1 MTRRY
6 PLHVLAGLVVAAGGA
21 SLVFSAPEA
30 KALCIP
36 NNVTCSQFD
45 PSSASDIQNAP
56 VTGTISAN
64 ATALKLTRIGVQ
76 FIFSPDAGV
85 FTTPFTITNIKVTNA
100 FTSNS
105 TKADFTFGD
114 VTVTDANV
122 QNLTNLLNLTSN
134 ITSNINLASAPGATL
149 SFTLPQGLTGPGSGA
164 TISAAVVYER
174 NNVST
179 NLANSDYFNTTN
191 VPGPLPILGAGVAFG
206 YSRSLRRRI
215 KLAKAA

>member
-1 MTRRY
+1 MTLRY

-64 ATALKLTRIGVQ
+64 TTALKLTRIGVQ

-105 TKADFTFGD
+105 TRADFTFGD
-114 VTVTDANV
+114 VTVTDANL
-122 QNLTNLLNLTSN
+122 QNLTNLLNLSSA
-134 ITSNINLASAPGATL
+134 ITSNINLGSAPGATL

-164 TISAAVVYER
+164 TE
-174 NNVST
+174 
-179 NLANSDYFNTTN
+179 
-191 VPGPLPILGAGVAFG
+191 
-206 YSRSLRRRI
+206 
-215 KLAKAA
+215 LAKLVATLLRS